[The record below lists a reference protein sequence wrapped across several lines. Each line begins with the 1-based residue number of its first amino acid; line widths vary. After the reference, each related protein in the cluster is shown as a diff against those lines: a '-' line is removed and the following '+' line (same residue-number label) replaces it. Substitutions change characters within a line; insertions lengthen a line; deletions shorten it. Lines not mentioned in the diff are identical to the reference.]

1 MRCLGCGDEMRL
13 VEAAQDTTMGATG
26 YERHKFE
33 CSGCREIE
41 HRVVSTDNAP
51 IRRHVQIVHDPDHE
65 PAYAAK
71 DTKSGMVV
79 MRQEDRERLR
89 SLCDWIGWRVVDG
102 TADSAAAGVTKDQL
116 QTTVWTQG
124 LEKLPS
130 CYERL
135 PNSLVPSAATADANT
150 EPMGLQS
157 AEAPPADE
165 KTSQEG

>member
-13 VEAAQDTTMGATG
+13 VEATQDTTMGAKG

-41 HRVVSTDNAP
+41 HRVIATPAGNAP
-51 IRRHVQIVHDPDHE
+51 IRRNVQIVHDPDHE

-89 SLCDWIGWRVVDG
+89 SLCDWMGWRVVDG
-102 TADSAAAGVTKDQL
+102 RVAGTAEL
-116 QTTVWTQG
+116 
-124 LEKLPS
+124 LE
-130 CYERL
+130 
-135 PNSLVPSAATADANT
+135 
-150 EPMGLQS
+150 
-157 AEAPPADE
+157 
-165 KTSQEG
+165 